1 MPFVAKFCPVKFGWE
16 NALRLNAMQKIYEDE
31 RDSGLSA
38 YGGSVFYRAGYWSE
52 GSCVQHCLLNGFQ
65 FSDVTG
71 SVVDADRLSLKY
83 LEDRHSIIS
92 FKARRRTMFHDTEEN
107 ESNERALELSQI
119 FTLGS
124 KGTVLDDDANVAV
137 HKSIVQLRRD
147 LKERFAD
154 SSSVVETDVFSPAK
168 YGERNAVLLNSLQ
181 KMQEYMMW
189 DGSYSYLRMKPLIIR
204 PSGTEF
210 EADCLSFFFTF
221 HGHADHIYNLSCI
234 LPETMGND
242 WKYIFKIENRLH
254 NWPMLGAIKSE
265 LTQLRVSLYSL
276 PRSIAFLM
284 GRIARLRSAPVLP
297 DDVCQL
303 ILALS
308 LE

>member
-1 MPFVAKFCPVKFGWE
+1 MPFVAKFCPVKYGWE
-16 NALRLNAMQKIYEDE
+16 SALMLNAMQKIYEDD
-31 RDSGLSA
+31 RDAGLSE
-38 YGGSVFYRAGYWSE
+38 YGGSIFYRFGYWPDRSRCQL
-52 GSCVQHCLLNGFQ
+52 CVLDEHQ

-71 SVVDADRLSLKY
+71 SVSDADRLSRKY
-83 LEDRHSIIS
+83 LGDRHSIRCNTL
-92 FKARRRTMFHDTEEN
+92 FYDTELDG
-107 ESNERALELSQI
+107 SNERAIELSRI

-124 KGTVLDDDANVAV
+124 KGTVLDDDAKESVY
-137 HKSIVQLRRD
+137 KSIKQLRRD

-168 YGERNAVLLNSLQ
+168 YGERNAVLLNALQ
-181 KMQEYMMW
+181 KMQEYMMRN
-189 DGSYSYLRMKPLIIR
+189 DAFVHIEPLIIR

-210 EADCLSFFFTF
+210 EADCLSFFFTG
-221 HGHADHIYNLSCI
+221 HGLVDRIYHLSCI

-242 WKYIFKIENRLH
+242 WKKVFKIETRLH
-254 NWPMLGAIKSE
+254 YWPILGAIKSE

-276 PRSIAFLM
+276 PRCIAFLM
-284 GRIARLRSAPVLP
+284 HRHVRLGSAPVLP

-308 LE
+308 VE